1 VPKIVDHDQR
11 RIELAR
17 AAVKVIDRLGIE
29 DATLREIAREAGY
42 STGII
47 GHYFNSRED
56 VLIAA
61 LGYVMDNATTRMAE
75 LALSHR
81 GLKATHELSAE
92 LLPLDRRRTRENR
105 VWLLYGAE
113 AIYEKKLR
121 RTYLQCDE
129 RVRILLRTT
138 LEQAIADGE
147 LSSSV
152 DAELEANRLLALSDG
167 ISLQALFDRDYWTD
181 QRQIEAM
188 DVHLDDLRRRGEPPA

>member
-1 VPKIVDHDQR
+1 MPKIVDHDQR

-47 GHYFNSRED
+47 GHYFGTRED

-61 LGYVMDNATTRMAE
+61 LGYVMDNTTKRMSE
-75 LALSHR
+75 LAEMHR
-81 GLKATHELSAE
+81 GLKATHELSGE
-92 LLPLDRRRTRENR
+92 LLPLDKQRTRENR

-113 AIYEKKLR
+113 AIYERRLR
-121 RTYLQCDE
+121 KVYVKYDDQ
-129 RVRILLRTT
+129 VRSLLRTT

-147 LSSSV
+147 LSSAV
-152 DAELEANRLLALSDG
+152 DPELEANRLLALSDG
-167 ISLQALFDRDYWTD
+167 VSLQALFDRDYWTNE
-181 QRQIEAM
+181 RQIDAM
-188 DVHLDDLRRRGEPPA
+188 DVHLDDLRRRGVPNH